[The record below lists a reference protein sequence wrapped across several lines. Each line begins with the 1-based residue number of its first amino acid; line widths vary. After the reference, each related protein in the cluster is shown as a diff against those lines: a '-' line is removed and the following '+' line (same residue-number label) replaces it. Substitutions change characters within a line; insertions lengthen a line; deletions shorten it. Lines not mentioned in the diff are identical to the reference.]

1 MAFLTHW
8 WRFFLGKVVFF
19 RFSRRCAHHFA
30 CTTTAFASPTRQQQQ
45 QQTEKQK
52 QTKNDRDRLANRRR
66 WPDVGHRK
74 RFIFIFFSLARG
86 DVIGSRPRPRAHY
99 ANAHLAHP
107 FVPLPWHRGGQPIP
121 VKPGE
126 KKTTQKRRD
135 TETSDWDRFSFVI
148 VSSSFHDCLPSC
160 SRKGV
165 GLELELVGLP
175 NSLSAT
181 SNRRGAFV

>member
-74 RFIFIFFSLARG
+74 RFIFIFFHWLAVTSSGRDHAPGLIMQMPTWLILSSLYPG
-86 DVIGSRPRPRAHY
+86 TEV
-99 ANAHLAHP
+99 ANP
-107 FVPLPWHRGGQPIP
+107 FQLNP
-121 VKPGE
+121 VK
-126 KKTTQKRRD
+126 KNNSK
-135 TETSDWDRFSFVI
+135 ETR
-148 VSSSFHDCLPSC
+148 H
-160 SRKGV
+160 RN
-165 GLELELVGLP
+165 E
-175 NSLSAT
+175 
-181 SNRRGAFV
+181 

>member
-1 MAFLTHW
+1 MAIFSW
-8 WRFFLGKVVFF
+8 KSCFFGSRDVARIILLAQQPL
-19 RFSRRCAHHFA
+19 SRRQ
-30 CTTTAFASPTRQQQQ
+30 RGNNNNN
-45 QQTEKQK
+45 KQK
-52 QTKNDRDRLANRRR
+52 NKNKQKTIAT
-66 WPDVGHRK
+66 
-74 RFIFIFFSLARG
+74 
-86 DVIGSRPRPRAHY
+86 GSRTVAGGPMLVTENDLFSFFFHWRAVTSSGRDH
-99 ANAHLAHP
+99 APGLIMQMTHLAHP

>member
-74 RFIFIFFSLARG
+74 RFIFIFFHW
-86 DVIGSRPRPRAHY
+86 RAVTSSGRDH
-99 ANAHLAHP
+99 APGLIMQMTHLAHP

-126 KKTTQKRRD
+126 KKNNSK
-135 TETSDWDRFSFVI
+135 ETR
-148 VSSSFHDCLPSC
+148 H
-160 SRKGV
+160 RN
-165 GLELELVGLP
+165 E
-175 NSLSAT
+175 
-181 SNRRGAFV
+181 